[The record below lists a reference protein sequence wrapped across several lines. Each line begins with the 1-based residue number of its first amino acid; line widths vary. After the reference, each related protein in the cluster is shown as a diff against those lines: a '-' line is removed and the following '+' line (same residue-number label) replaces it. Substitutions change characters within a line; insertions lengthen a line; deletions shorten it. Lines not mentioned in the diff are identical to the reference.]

1 MSWNHRILA
10 TEEFHLNGESEI
22 VFSIHEVYYD
32 KEGIPNG
39 YTANP
44 VKLSSDTLKGMKWT
58 LKRIEECMKKPILRG
73 DDRFPQEYKP

>member
-39 YTANP
+39 STANAIK
-44 VKLSSDTLKGMKWT
+44 VSGDSLESIKWQLNRMK
-58 LKRIEECMKKPILRG
+58 ECMKKPILWG